1 MIKIEKIWVGGFEGA
16 MRGMRNPKNSW
27 DKGDTKRR
35 PLPEDSEDDT
45 VYSEVTIGPNDRKL
59 AHTLFVGG
67 SEHRKYLRMCHIQ
80 MDVTAPLYW
89 WKECD
94 TYKVGTT
101 SDSCSTMH
109 KIHSKKFVLDD
120 FSCEHL
126 LKLPDPNN
134 VPRDIDGQLDLCK
147 WLDREAPCYICVGM
161 DVPFS
166 PIEILKTTIRILN
179 RCRELYLETK
189 DKKYWWQMIQ
199 LLPSSYNQKRTLD
212 FNYETAATI
221 IRQRSGHKL
230 DEWHIF
236 VDALKELPYMKEFME
251 GEDG

>member
-27 DKGDTKRR
+27 AKGDTKRR
-35 PLPEDSEDDT
+35 PLPEGPEDDT
-45 VYSEVTIGPNDRKL
+45 VYSDVTIGPNDQKL

-109 KIHSKKFVLDD
+109 KIHAKEFGFED

-126 LKLPDPNN
+126 IGFEFPSDVDENN
-134 VPRDIDGQLDLCK
+134 IYEYLDK
-147 WLDREAPCYICVGM
+147 EAPC
-161 DVPFS
+161 
-166 PIEILKTTIRILN
+166 
-179 RCRELYLETK
+179 
-189 DKKYWWQMIQ
+189 
-199 LLPSSYNQKRTLD
+199 
-212 FNYETAATI
+212 
-221 IRQRSGHKL
+221 
-230 DEWHIF
+230 
-236 VDALKELPYMKEFME
+236 
-251 GEDG
+251 